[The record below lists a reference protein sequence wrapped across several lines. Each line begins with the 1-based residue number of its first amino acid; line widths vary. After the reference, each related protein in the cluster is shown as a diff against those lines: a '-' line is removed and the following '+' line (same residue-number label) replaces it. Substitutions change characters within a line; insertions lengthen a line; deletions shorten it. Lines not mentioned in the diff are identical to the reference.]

1 MPVIDI
7 PPINI
12 IGLLQSNILQTMFAV
27 TLAVIIG
34 LSQKGLSRIILIAVA
49 AFGPAFFTIGV
60 LLNQVQTQN
69 LSILSAFVFSVIG
82 TWIVAKGNITTVVK
96 K

>member
-7 PPINI
+7 PPINV

-27 TLAVIIG
+27 TLAAIIG
-34 LSQKGLSRIILIAVA
+34 LSQKGLSRVILIALA

-60 LLNQVQTQN
+60 LLNLVQSQN
-69 LSILSAFVFSVIG
+69 VSTLAAFTFSVIG
-82 TWIVAKGNITTVVK
+82 TWIVAKGNITTAAK

>member
-1 MPVIDI
+1 MTINI
-7 PPINI
+7 PPINV

-34 LSQKGLSRIILIAVA
+34 LSQKGLSRIILITIA
-49 AFGPAFFTIGV
+49 AFGPAFFTIGI
-60 LLNQVQTQN
+60 LLNLVQSQSVN
-69 LSILSAFVFSVIG
+69 IIAAFVFSVIG
-82 TWIVAKGNITTVVK
+82 TWVVAKGDITTSVK

>member
-34 LSQKGLSRIILIAVA
+34 LSQKGLSRVILIALA
-49 AFGPAFFTIGV
+49 AFGPAFFTIGT
-60 LLNQVQTQN
+60 LLNLVQSQN
-69 LSILSAFVFSVIG
+69 INTIAAFMFSIIG
-82 TWIVAKGNITTVVK
+82 TWIVAKGNITVAK